1 MNIGMVER
9 SQASS
14 TPSPRRRRGAKG
26 ANQPD
31 RLNRRDIEFMHQTVT
46 VVKKIGEFGTSYIYS
61 AKDDSK
67 KARSGRSLLIK
78 ATAAG
83 TTEEARRAEAEVRLF
98 RKLSEAPGIL
108 KMIDCGFSTIDERV
122 FDYGATGSSNDDAKL
137 DVRRLYCTLFE
148 PCHDYFLSDFI
159 KKRRRKYDK
168 RRSRGLFARKKKNEH
183 WEGYLP
189 LSTIL
194 DIFSQMASAISALH
208 GFVEDGEPM
217 SQEENGENDEP
228 ATISR
233 KGIVHLDIQ
242 PSRFLIRNVK
252 DKSEEGD
259 KYEVNLCS
267 FGCSIRGEALLTS
280 NMDRD
285 DANEMIESITSPMY
299 RSPEMINLHMAD
311 DLNGR
316 YALLLCS

>member
-1 MNIGMVER
+1 
-9 SQASS
+9 
-14 TPSPRRRRGAKG
+14 
-26 ANQPD
+26 
-31 RLNRRDIEFMHQTVT
+31 MHQTVS

-61 AKDDSK
+61 AKDDTK

-98 RKLSEAPGIL
+98 RKLSQAPGIL

-122 FDYGATGSSNDDAKL
+122 FDYGTSGSSNDDTKL
-137 DVRRLYCTLFE
+137 DVRRLYCILFE

-168 RRSRGLFARKKKNEH
+168 RLSRGLFARKKKDEN

-194 DIFSQMASAISALH
+194 DMFGQMASALSALH
-208 GFVEDGEPM
+208 AFVEDGDPL
-217 SQEENGENDEP
+217 SQDGNGENDEP
-228 ATISR
+228 AIKPN

-242 PSRFLIRNVK
+242 PSRFLIRK
-252 DKSEEGD
+252 MKERSEQED
-259 KYEVNLCS
+259 MYEVNLCS

-280 NMDRD
+280 NMDRN
-285 DANEMIESITSPMY
+285 DAHKMIESVTSPMY
-299 RSPEMINLHMAD
+299 RSPEMVNLHMAGE
-311 DLNGR
+311 LNGR
-316 YALLLCS
+316 